1 MFAITSSESLQRF
14 KFTVVIFLIDWTPDA
29 ERSPSIF
36 PLSSGER
43 HPSDWFPGTTRL
55 INRRSILIRSRGWE
69 LWKTLL
75 KLRGSQTRAQGPSK
89 GLCRGFRRACRDTRL
104 HQQEVRHFKDHWDC
118 FHHEVSNLF
127 PAVFRLFRCFWQT
140 RRGSDTDRSQE
151 TNCRR
156 QKNWRTDLT
165 AFTSNWITSFLQNH
179 R

>member
-1 MFAITSSESLQRF
+1 MITSSESLQRF

-69 LWKTLL
+69 PWKTPL
-75 KLRGSQTRAQGPSK
+75 KLSGSQTGAQGPSK

-104 HQQEVRHFKDHWDC
+104 HQQQVRHFKITETVFITRCQICSPLCSDC
-118 FHHEVSNLF
+118 SDVSDRHDEGVTQTGHRKQTAGGRKTEELIWL
-127 PAVFRLFRCFWQT
+127 RLYPT
-140 RRGSDTDRSQE
+140 E
-151 TNCRR
+151 
-156 QKNWRTDLT
+156 L
-165 AFTSNWITSFLQNH
+165 I
-179 R
+179 